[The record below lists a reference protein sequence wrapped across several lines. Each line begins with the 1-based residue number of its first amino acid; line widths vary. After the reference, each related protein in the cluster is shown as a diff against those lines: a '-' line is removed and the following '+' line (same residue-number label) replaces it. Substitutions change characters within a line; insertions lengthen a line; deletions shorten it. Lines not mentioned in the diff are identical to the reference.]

1 MPASDYEYVFQTSS
15 RIVRMFE
22 MYARNINPEEERFQ
36 AFISK
41 YIADKGIT
49 NIRAVPYV
57 QLYTLIKEGI
67 REYLRIQE
75 PAARQSK

>member
-1 MPASDYEYVFQTSS
+1 MSASDSEYVLQISS

-22 MYARNINPEEERFQ
+22 MYARNIDPQGEEFRG
-36 AFISK
+36 FISK

-49 NIRAVPYV
+49 DIHAVPYV
-57 QLYTLIKEGI
+57 ELYRLIRRGI

-75 PAARQSK
+75 TVARKSK